1 MVSSQLV
8 VKLLLVFLWLS
19 SQGRFRMNA
28 ADLQQ
33 QLDDLKIQLDAMVQQ
48 RDAAAAQAAAAPPLR
63 LVYAP
68 RKLSEFGGTPDQC
81 VEAWVTLANDTL
93 KVHNL
98 KGKAAAD
105 FLRSHVR
112 GAASVE
118 LSYADDADRDDL
130 DKILE
135 ILKGAFG
142 ESRSADELLEILSTR
157 KQKEKES
164 LMEYSRVLMGLLKR
178 AKKRMRTWY
187 KIPKNC

>member
-1 MVSSQLV
+1 MSSQLV

-33 QLDDLKIQLDAMVQQ
+33 QLDDLKIQQ

-68 RKLSEFGGTPDQC
+68 RKLSEFGGMSDQC

-98 KGKAAAD
+98 
-105 FLRSHVR
+105 
-112 GAASVE
+112 
-118 LSYADDADRDDL
+118 
-130 DKILE
+130 
-135 ILKGAFG
+135 
-142 ESRSADELLEILSTR
+142 
-157 KQKEKES
+157 
-164 LMEYSRVLMGLLKR
+164 
-178 AKKRMRTWY
+178 
-187 KIPKNC
+187 N